1 MKYYYKHATLLMSLA
16 IVFVSY
22 AQDPENI
29 KQYEDRLQV
38 SPQVWQFATY
48 GSKEQQL
55 YTGTINLD
63 IPIYTYKDPDFE
75 IPITLSYASNG
86 YKPNQQAGTSGLGWA
101 LKAGGYITRKVVGLR
116 DDMDEVIYSGY
127 YKRYLY
133 GVNPREDGIA
143 LFNYRVMHRDVLA
156 YVSDFISLTLDENG
170 NPARDEAKNLVCSET
185 TPDQFSF
192 NFMGHQGQFSFD
204 APKKVAV
211 YNTNH
216 PHGEYK
222 VKFLS
227 IVNLWDR
234 QRISCF
240 QITTGDGYVY
250 TFDRPT
256 MMGDCAIMD
265 PSCTWSHDIFLDYSV
280 SRLYWP
286 LTEIKAPNGRKVTF
300 EYGDKEYNINL
311 QWHSPLINL
320 DPYSIQRYSILATS
334 EIVQQLKRIKVDDL
348 AIEFE
353 YLPRTKEKYSVV
365 NFSDTLK
372 TSPKKLA
379 GIKIRDIKKGTI
391 IKSASLEYK
400 YGKGNPVLLLSKVT
414 IPGEGDYSF
423 DYYGLEHRF
432 PNQGTMDLDHWG
444 YYNIANLS
452 NDIKYWKDGELNY
465 ARPQGQ
471 LDSLNRQVLL
481 STNRDSRFN
490 AARIGMLRKVS
501 YPTGGY
507 TTFIYEPHKYQ
518 CKVTRDMTHQNNP
531 YALDLSDEEEAG
543 GVRIAQIKDYT
554 TPTNFTTRTFYYNR
568 AGAKGNPGKC
578 SGILLHSPRY
588 FMWHKETVRAEYLN
602 CIPYPN
608 DKFHIGYSEVMEKF
622 SDGSYNVYNFTNY
635 KSDPDIAFTNY
646 FEDYTFA
653 VDGAGDSPN
662 PTENRILHAEP
673 NSHYLE
679 RGKLESFKQFSADNK
694 LRYQEQ
700 NFWDTSKQL
709 CYIPCVK
716 RGKYYF
722 YRYKEYVETRPLV
735 AKEIT
740 KYSENGPDRTRHT
753 YSYNQLGQLTSD
765 IISRGGHTI
774 RGRMKVYPADLPA
787 TDLVAL
793 LMCQRNFYA
802 LPLYEY
808 ETNAFSHIVNA
819 NKYTY
824 TMDSK
829 SSRILLTKISELKT
843 PTDPIDELKDG
854 EFSLKAYFTYSYP
867 NNRVVEVFDKN
878 NVPTS
883 YVWGYGDLYPVAI
896 GRNIPRSKIAT
907 DMLDTED
914 GTLLESEEN
923 RLRQLSDAELTT
935 YEYIPYVGISKET
948 NPRGEFTTYDYNE
961 HGKLRAV
968 YKFLNPICSYIYSTD
983 NK

>member
-1 MKYYYKHATLLMSLA
+1 MKYYYKYVTLLLSLA
-16 IVFVSY
+16 MAFVSY

-55 YTGTINLD
+55 YTGTVNLD
-63 IPIYTYKDPDFE
+63 IPIYTYQDPDFE

-101 LKAGGYITRKVVGLR
+101 LKAGGYITRRVVGLR
-116 DDMDEVIYSGY
+116 DDMDAVTYAGY
-127 YKRYLY
+127 YKRHLY
-133 GVNPREDGIA
+133 GVNPRENGVR
-143 LFNYRVMHRDVLA
+143 LFDYRVEHKDVIN
-156 YVSDFISLTLDENG
+156 YMSDFISLVLDENG
-170 NPARDEAKNLVCSET
+170 DPARDEAKNPVCSET

-216 PHGEYK
+216 PYGEYK
-222 VKFLS
+222 VEFLS
-227 IVNLWDR
+227 VVNFWYN
-234 QRISCF
+234 QKNSCF
-240 QITTGDGYVY
+240 RITTGDGYVY

-300 EYGDKEYNINL
+300 EYGDQEYNINL
-311 QWHSPLINL
+311 QWHSPMFN
-320 DPYSIQRYSILATS
+320 DAPYSIERYAILATS

-348 AIEFE
+348 EIEFE
-353 YLPRTKEKYSVV
+353 YLARTKEKYSVV

-372 TSPKKLA
+372 TSPRKLI
-379 GIKIRDIKKGTI
+379 GIKVRDVKKESI
-391 IKSASLEYK
+391 IKSASFDYK
-400 YGKGNPVLLLSKVT
+400 YGKGNPVLLLSKLN
-414 IPGEGDYSF
+414 ISGEGDYSF

-452 NDIKYWKDGELNY
+452 NNIKYWKDGELDY
-465 ARPQGQ
+465 ARPQAQ
-471 LDSLNRQVLL
+471 LDSLNRQILL

-490 AARIGMLRKVS
+490 ASRIGMLRKVT

-507 TTFIYEPHKYQ
+507 TTFMYEPHKYQ

-531 YALDLSDEEEAG
+531 YALDLLAEEDAG

-588 FMWHKETVRAEYLN
+588 FMWHKQAGRAEYLN

-608 DKFHIGYSEVMEKF
+608 DRYHIGYSEVMEKF

-635 KSDPDIAFTNY
+635 KSDPDIGYNSS
-646 FEDYTFA
+646 FENVTSAY
-653 VDGAGDSPN
+653 DGSGGSPN
-662 PTENRILHAEP
+662 PDENRNLQAEP
-673 NSHYLE
+673 YSHYLE
-679 RGKLESFKQFSADNK
+679 RGKLASLKQFSADNT

-700 NFWDTSKQL
+700 NYWDTSKPL
-709 CYIPCVK
+709 RYIPCIK
-716 RGKYYF
+716 RTKFWF
-722 YRYKEYVETRPLV
+722 YKYKEYVETRPLV

-740 KYSENGPDRTRHT
+740 NYSENGTDKTRHI
-753 YSYNQLGQLTSD
+753 YSYNQLGQLTSE
-765 IISRGGHTI
+765 IISRGGRTI
-774 RGRMKVYPADLPA
+774 RGYMKVYPADLA
-787 TDLVAL
+787 DTSTIASV
-793 LMCQRNFYA
+793 MCINNLSA
-802 LPLYEY
+802 KLLYEY
-808 ETNAFSHIVNA
+808 ETNSLSQIIKAK
-819 NKYTY
+819 KYHY
-824 TMDSK
+824 MK
-829 SSRILLTKISELKT
+829 VPFLGGNILLTGFYELKSSAV
-843 PTDPIDELKDG
+843 PIKNLKDG
-854 EFSLKAYFTYSYP
+854 EFSLTFAFLYSLR
-867 NNRVVEVFDKN
+867 NNRLVEMIDKN
-878 NVPTS
+878 GVSTS
-883 YVWGYGDLYPVAI
+883 YLWGYGDLYPVAV
-896 GRNIPRSKIAT
+896 GKNILFGNNVQEPV
-907 DMLDTED
+907 D
-914 GTLLESEEN
+914 GTLIESEEK
-923 RLRQLSDAELTT
+923 RLRQLPDAELTT
-935 YEYIPYVGISKET
+935 YKYIPYVGISKET
-948 NPRGEFTTYDYNE
+948 NSRGESTTYEYNR

-968 YKFLNPICSYIYSTD
+968 YKSLNPICSYTYSTD